1 MGCQDKHCRKAGK
14 QQRDQTACCCFELTA
29 SILHNV
35 ISFSCYGFVAVV
47 LDNPETHTVSHSFP
61 KLFAALQRE
70 CETDAPCRAGRR
82 YVFGLVSRDE
92 SHYQWHC
99 LGFCSG
105 DATPLSKWG
114 KWPVSSSSRI
124 APERRQVRCG
134 DLVTS

>member
-1 MGCQDKHCRKAGK
+1 MFR
-14 QQRDQTACCCFELTA
+14 FFI
-29 SILHNV
+29 IL
-35 ISFSCYGFVAVV
+35 IFFSSFGFVAVV
-47 LDNPETHTVSHSFP
+47 PGDPETQTVSHSFP
-61 KLFAALQRE
+61 KLCAALQRKFG
-70 CETDAPCRAGRR
+70 TDAAYRADGR

-134 DLVTS
+134 DLLGVTS